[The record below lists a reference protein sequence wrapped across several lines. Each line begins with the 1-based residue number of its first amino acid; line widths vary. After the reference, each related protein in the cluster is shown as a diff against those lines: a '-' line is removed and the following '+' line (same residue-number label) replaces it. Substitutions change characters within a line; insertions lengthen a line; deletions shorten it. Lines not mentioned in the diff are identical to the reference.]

1 MKKKMPVFVVST
13 VAMSMMLGACSYQKD
28 EPQANAKGDS
38 GKSGVKQVINLTE
51 VSEIPT
57 MDTTLASDAASSKVM
72 NNTMEGL
79 YRLGKGDKLVPGVA
93 KSYTKS
99 EDGKK
104 YTFKLRE
111 DAKWSNGD
119 PVTAKDFVYAW
130 QRAVNPD
137 TAAKSGYIMLD
148 VKNAEKINKRE
159 LSPDQLGVKA
169 IDDYTFEVELDNP
182 VPYFLDLTVY
192 PLFFPLNEKYMKE
205 QGEKFG
211 LEANTTLYNGPF
223 VLNEWKHEQSFQLKK
238 NPSYWDQKEVK
249 LEEVNFNVVK
259 DTGAAVNLYNTSA
272 IDRVGLSAELV
283 DKYKGQQDFKTI
295 NDPTVF
301 FLRFNQ
307 KNPALANKNI
317 RKAISSAYDRDGIG
331 EVILNNGSKGAYGL
345 VPSDFVKGPD
355 KQDFRKE
362 NGKLSK
368 VDVKEAKKFWEAG
381 KKELGKDK
389 IELEFLNFDNE
400 ESKKIGEYVK
410 GELEKNLPGL
420 TVTIKMQPFAQKLKL
435 EDSGQFDISFTGW
448 GPDFPDAITFLDM
461 FITEGSQN
469 KMAYSNAQYDSLIK
483 KAKQEGS
490 DVKGRWND
498 LLKAEKIL
506 FEDAAIA
513 PVFQRGRSIL
523 ERETIKDVYIH
534 KYGGELSFKWASVEK

>member
-1 MKKKMPVFVVST
+1 
-13 VAMSMMLGACSYQKD
+13 
-28 EPQANAKGDS
+28 
-38 GKSGVKQVINLTE
+38 
-51 VSEIPT
+51 
-57 MDTTLASDAASSKVM
+57 
-72 NNTMEGL
+72 
-79 YRLGKGDKLVPGVA
+79 
-93 KSYTKS
+93 
-99 EDGKK
+99 
-104 YTFKLRE
+104 
-111 DAKWSNGD
+111 
-119 PVTAKDFVYAW
+119 
-130 QRAVNPD
+130 
-137 TAAKSGYIMLD
+137 
-148 VKNAEKINKRE
+148 
-159 LSPDQLGVKA
+159 
-169 IDDYTFEVELDNP
+169 
-182 VPYFLDLTVY
+182 
-192 PLFFPLNEKYMKE
+192 
-205 QGEKFG
+205 
-211 LEANTTLYNGPF
+211 
-223 VLNEWKHEQSFQLKK
+223 
-238 NPSYWDQKEVK
+238 
-249 LEEVNFNVVK
+249 EEVNFNVVK
-259 DTGAAVNLYNTSA
+259 DTGAAVNLYNTNA

-283 DKYKGQQDFKTI
+283 DKYKGQKDFKTI

-461 FITEGSQN
+461 FITDGSQN
-469 KMAYSNAQYDSLIK
+469 KMSYSNAQYDGLIK